1 MNKNSIF
8 KNESLESE
16 FEENGYTRV
25 PFLNEQEIRRLT
37 DKFQD
42 LHPRDV
48 RVHTI
53 PSYASGYF
61 ASTFVNDEDYRRR
74 VKDAVVPEF
83 QRAIDLHFKD
93 YKVFGGG
100 FLVKLPDAG
109 SGLRPHQDLT
119 AVDEERFTMINIWCP
134 LQNMDGTNGALRV
147 LKGSHRFFAGL
158 RAVTI
163 PSRYR
168 KHEQVLR
175 ENMSALYMNAGEAVL
190 YSLATLHDSEP
201 NLSTNTRVVATALLC
216 HRDAKITTA
225 YRDPEK
231 PGEIQFFAQE
241 DDYFIRN
248 PQFSRDALAR
258 PKIGTY
264 LTSVPYREAE
274 VGDNEVRKFLE
285 DGGEEKRTKC
295 ISQDAKEF

>member
-8 KNESLESE
+8 KDERLESE
-16 FEENGYTRV
+16 FEENGYIRV
-25 PFLNEQEIRRLT
+25 PFLNEQEIRRLK
-37 DKFQD
+37 DKFHD
-42 LHPRDV
+42 LHPSDV
-48 RVHTI
+48 RAHTI

-61 ASTFVNDEDYRRR
+61 ASTFVNDEEYRRR
-74 VKDAVVPEF
+74 VKDAVIPEF
-83 QRAIDLHFKD
+83 QRATDLHFKD
-93 YKVFGGG
+93 YKVLGGG

-109 SGLRPHQDLT
+109 SGLRVHQDLT

-134 LQNMDGTNGALRV
+134 LQEMDGTNGALRV

-163 PSRYR
+163 PARYR
-168 KHEQVLR
+168 KHEQLLR
-175 ENMSALYMNAGEAVL
+175 ENMSAVYMNAGEAVM
-190 YSLATLHDSEP
+190 YSLASLHDSEP
-201 NLSTNTRVVATALLC
+201 NLSTNTRLVATALLC
-216 HRDAKITTA
+216 HRDARITTV

-231 PGEIQFFAQE
+231 PAEIQFFSQD

-264 LTSVPYREAE
+264 LTSVPYREVE
-274 VGDNEVRKFLE
+274 VGDDEVRNLLE
-285 DGGEEKRTKC
+285 NASTR
-295 ISQDAKEF
+295 KERHA

>member
-8 KNESLESE
+8 KDDRLESE
-16 FEENGYTRV
+16 FEENGYTHV
-25 PFLNEQEIRRLT
+25 PFLNEQEIRRLK

-42 LHPRDV
+42 LHPSDV
-48 RVHTI
+48 RAHTI
-53 PSYASGYF
+53 PNYASGYF
-61 ASTFVNDEDYRRR
+61 ASTFINDEEYRRR
-74 VKDAVVPEF
+74 VRDAVMPEF

-109 SGLRPHQDLT
+109 SGLRVHQDLT

-134 LQNMDGTNGALRV
+134 LQDMDRTNGALRV

-163 PSRYR
+163 PARYR
-168 KHEQVLR
+168 KHELLLR

-216 HRDAKITTA
+216 HRDASITTV

-231 PGEIQFFAQE
+231 PAEIQLFSQD

-258 PKIGTY
+258 PRIGTY
-264 LTSVPYREAE
+264 LTSVPYREIE
-274 VGDNEVRKFLE
+274 VGDDEVRNFLE
-285 DGGEEKRTKC
+285 NASTKKDC
-295 ISQDAKEF
+295 NA